1 MQSLFKN
8 LFTFNRPES
17 FGVKLFLRI
26 FELFTV
32 SYTIIYAWEWGLYI
46 LRISDVV
53 LPLGLANYIPIDIF
67 FGNAV
72 PLINAGLLTLCVAI
86 PFLYRKFSWLYIV
99 AFLLLHLQYVARFSL
114 GEIPHS
120 SNLVGFSLLGLAL
133 GFFFFKKN
141 YKALTFAYGFLIFFL
156 GLGYTSASISKLVGT
171 GITWVDGN
179 HLWLWIAEKNTDA
192 LSAQGSFTYS
202 MIQELAMQSRLIATL
217 ILTVGIVTEFLA
229 FLVWW
234 KKLRPYIIIMLI
246 GMHIGIYYSM
256 NIFFMSYMV
265 ELTIVGFPWYKLF
278 NKIGD
283 RNMQLTNSEL
293 VSNLL

>member
-8 LFTFNRPES
+8 IFTFEQPDS
-17 FGVKLFLRI
+17 IGVKVFLRI

-32 SYTIIYAWEWGLYI
+32 TYTIIYGWEWGLYT
-46 LRISDVV
+46 LRISDAV
-53 LPLGLANYIPIDIF
+53 LPLGLANYIPIELY
-67 FGNAV
+67 FGSSLPIINAV
-72 PLINAGLLTLCVAI
+72 LLTLCVVV
-86 PFLYRKFSWLYIV
+86 PFLYRKLSWLYIV

-133 GFFFFKKN
+133 GFIFFKSN
-141 YKALTFAYGFLIFFL
+141 YKSLALGYGFLILFL
-156 GLGYTSASISKLVGT
+156 GLGYTSAAFSKLIGT

-179 HLWLWIAEKNTDA
+179 HLWLWIAEKTTDA
-192 LSAQGSFTYS
+192 LSAEGSVSYS
-202 MIQELAMQSRLIATL
+202 FIQELALSSRPIATVIL
-217 ILTVGIVTEFLA
+217 IIGLLTEFFA

-265 ELTIVGFPWYKLF
+265 ELTIVGFPWYVLI
-278 NKIGD
+278 NKWNEKCRWAEHSLI
-283 RNMQLTNSEL
+283 QK
-293 VSNLL
+293 VF